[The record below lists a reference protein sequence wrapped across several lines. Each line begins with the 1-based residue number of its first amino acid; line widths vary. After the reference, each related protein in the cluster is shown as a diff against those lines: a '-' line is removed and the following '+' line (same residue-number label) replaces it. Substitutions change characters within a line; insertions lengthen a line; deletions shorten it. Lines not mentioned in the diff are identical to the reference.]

1 MVTLTPLEAQI
12 ESLPLLPLNV
22 GPDVAENQWL
32 EAPL

>member
-22 GPDVAENQWL
+22 PGEDAENQ
-32 EAPL
+32 